1 MYQELFHNE
10 VFGLI
15 KPLNDVHTL
24 GISIIANLLKGSGY
38 KVEIASAREMEAVRE
53 IKKLNN
59 LSLILKWIRD
69 NKITRLGF
77 SYRLDPN
84 DAESFFSNLY
94 TRLKAENMLNADGGQ
109 IKGIFFAGLPDSCER
124 IKRVYGDEIVCFPG
138 DEPPLESLH
147 KLKIPVENISDD
159 IKYDN
164 QYDKMRWDFAKSYIE
179 SEKYLKV
186 QPADHWG
193 YPAFGRDD
201 DNVVKRITYAR
212 TKHTLPLTRV
222 HAGPYSPDRND
233 AIMRFIDW
241 TRELAEGRYLDILS
255 IGSSQLTQS
264 NFGEKWEGLS
274 NGGGVPVNSELEYNL
289 IYEAAKPMLVRTYA
303 GTKNVPALAQMHQ
316 RTLNIAWH
324 ALSFWWFCEI
334 DGRGG
339 NTLLQNL
346 KEHFQTLRYIAST
359 GKPLEPNV
367 PHHFAFRGADDIS
380 YIISGFLCAKAA
392 KISGINHLI
401 LQIMLNNPKYTWGVQ
416 DLAKARV
423 LLTLVRELE
432 DDSFHV
438 YLQPRAGLDY
448 FSPDIDKAKVQ
459 LAAVTALIDDIEP
472 ENSGSP
478 EIIHVVSYSEAV
490 RLATPP
496 VMEESIKITL
506 GALEEYRR
514 LKKNH
519 ILEIK
524 DFEWEITRRF
534 EEMIDETR
542 EAIQFLENKFSDLY
556 TPEGFYKIFRLGFFP
571 LPYLMDENRQFTN
584 ATSQVTALKSGG
596 IRVIDEKGN
605 VVRTVDRYRNIIE
618 NVYI

>member
-524 DFEWEITRRF
+524 DFEKEITRRF